1 MLQKIIEAS
10 IRFRWLVLFA
20 ALAVSAAGVY
30 SSFQLPLDAIPDL
43 TNVQVQV
50 VTSAGSLSP
59 IEVERYVT
67 QPLEKQLNGLPHTAE
82 LRSISRLGIS
92 LITVVFDEGTNLY
105 WARELINQRLSSID
119 AMPSGV
125 DRPQLGPLST
135 ALGEVLQFEVRG
147 DPSRYNATELRS
159 ILEWEISPALRA
171 VKGVTDVNA
180 HGGYYKSFE
189 IRPDPERLRSMNLT
203 LDDIAKSVARNNMAT
218 GGGYMISGSQQRFIQ
233 GDALLQSLE
242 DIRHIVLRSAD
253 EGSPVLIKD
262 VAEVVEGALLRQG
275 AATRDARGEIVVG
288 MAMMLVGENPRI
300 VVTRVKNRLE
310 ELKATLP
317 EGVEIEVIYDR
328 EGLINRALT
337 TVGRNLLEGGGLV
350 IVILFLFLG
359 SFRAGLI
366 TAIAIPLSML
376 FAINAMFAL
385 GISASLMS
393 LGAIDFGLI
402 VDSSVIMIENCMH
415 RLENATESETRESI
429 VLDASLE
436 VRKPTLFG
444 ELIIAVVYLP
454 ILMLDGSAGKLFF
467 PMAVTVLLCLL
478 GSLIVSMTVMPALAS
493 LFLPFRNKQA
503 ANASFVMRIA
513 LAIYRPILGFVL
525 SKPLGTLIVAVC
537 LTAVAIP
544 IAFQLGGEFMPRLEE
559 GDLLIEAV
567 RLPSATLEDSVNMT
581 TRIESIVMRHPE
593 VKTVFC
599 KTGRPEIANDVMGV
613 HQTDVWVMLH
623 PKEQWPTG
631 VTRDTLIESF
641 SMELNSS
648 ISGAVFGFTQPIEMR
663 VDELVAGVKADVAV
677 LIYGD
682 DLQELARLSKRV
694 VDVLQKIPGHADV
707 KADYQA
713 NLSTLRIEVD
723 RVALA
728 QYGVDASVIMQAVE
742 SLGQLECGT
751 AYIGRAR
758 FPIVIRLP
766 EVYRGDI
773 ERIRM
778 MPLATRQ
785 GQTIPFKDV
794 ATIEPR
800 ETPPAIEHD
809 WNRRRTFVS
818 SNVRGRDVAS
828 FVGDAQT
835 RVASEVAL
843 PEGYEIRWGGD
854 FESLQK
860 ASLKLSLITPIVLL
874 LIGVLLYLTFNSISL
889 TILVFAAIPVAASGG
904 VFALWF
910 RGLPFSVSAGVGFIA
925 LFGVAVLNSLV
936 WVSAAEQRRQ
946 QGLPMA
952 DVVRETAISRLRAIL
967 MTAFVAAFGFIPM
980 AFSQGDGA
988 EIQRP
993 LASVVIGG
1001 VITSTMLSTIVLPV
1015 LYPWFEGRKSDEPL
1029 VRLSQI

>member
-1 MLQKIIEAS
+1 MLQKLIEAS

-20 ALAVSAAGVY
+20 ALAVSTAGVY

-43 TNVQVQV
+43 TNVQVQI

-67 QPLEKQLNGLPHTAE
+67 QPLEKQLNGLPRTAE

-189 IRPDPERLRSMNLT
+189 IRPDPERLRTMNLT

-233 GDALLQSLE
+233 GDALLQSLD
-242 DIRHIVLRSAD
+242 DIRQIVLRSAD

-262 VAEVVEGALLRQG
+262 VAEVEEGALLRQG

-300 VVTRVKNRLE
+300 VVTRVKDRLE

-415 RLENATESETRESI
+415 RLENATEAETRES
-429 VLDASLE
+429 VVRNASLE

-493 LFLPFRNKQA
+493 IFLPFRNKQA
-503 ANASFVMRIA
+503 PNANFAMRIA

-525 SKPLGTLIVAVC
+525 AKPMLTRIVAVC
-537 LTAVAIP
+537 LTIIAIP
-544 IAFQLGGEFMPRLEE
+544 VALRLGGEFMPRLEE

-581 TRIESIVMRHPE
+581 TRIETIVKRHPE

-599 KTGRPEIANDVMGV
+599 KTGRPEIANDIMGV

-641 SMELNSS
+641 SKELNNS

-682 DLQELARLSKRV
+682 DLQELARLSKKV
-694 VDVLQKIPGHADV
+694 VDVVQKIPGHADV

-728 QYGVDASVIMQAVE
+728 QYGVDASVIMQTVE
-742 SLGQLECGT
+742 ALGQLECGT

-766 EVYRGDI
+766 EIYRGDI

-800 ETPPAIEHD
+800 ETPPAIEHE

-828 FVGDAQT
+828 FVGEAQE

-843 PEGYEIRWGGD
+843 PDGYEIRWGGD

-874 LIGVLLYLTFNSISL
+874 MIGVLLYLTFNSISL

-952 DVVRETAISRLRAIL
+952 DVVRVTALSRLRAIL

-1015 LYPWFEGRKSDEPL
+1015 LYPWFAGRNSDEYL
-1029 VRLSQI
+1029 V